1 MEAKG
6 KIGLDDY
13 LIKHSADELNQLPVH
28 EIKNLT
34 IDEMIEKATPDIGPD
49 ELKSII
55 NRIADINN
63 ESTKSQYINR
73 LHKKTKIS
81 KRAITKDIQMYTQQN
96 SSEGEF
102 EHECK
107 PVLCANFPGLIDV
120 VTDDTDEDGKTQFL
134 VKVNSEIDLV
144 NEWEHG
150 SDEIYVPPSKE
161 ILPFELPRASKVM
174 EWYQSDDD
182 MQLFKDVMDYF
193 KRFSYLPDEQ
203 WLIVVCNVFLSYIQD
218 HDEVHYLPMLLFFA
232 VPERGKSKTG
242 KAMTYVCFRG
252 IHVVEL
258 REANL
263 FRYSENM
270 KATLFFDI
278 MDLWKKAESG
288 SAVDILLLR
297 YEKGATVSR
306 VLYPDKGAFEDT
318 AHYSIY
324 GPTILATNEAIHKI
338 LDTRCIPIT
347 MPNKPGSYENPNPEK
362 AQELKERLTAWR
374 ARVIDKPLPKI
385 ETMSGISGRLWDIS
399 RPMVQVC
406 QLVYPEKLHELV
418 NALSEVAK
426 QKTEDKKI
434 GIEGQ
439 IITEL
444 YELSP
449 QEENVHEWTIWTRE
463 LLELLNKNR
472 PDEQKLKP
480 QYLGR
485 KLKAIG
491 INTRKVKGYSEIQ
504 LNKAEFDILLI
515 QYGIIDTNHLEETL
529 PNSTTL
535 SSHDIS
541 NTCTGRESVESP
553 GTTTNSLPTQDI
565 EDKEVRSLVDSGRE
579 LQDGKGGKNED
590 DGIVNLENEEVEII
604 E

>member
-1 MEAKG
+1 MEANE

-13 LIKHSADELNQLPVH
+13 LCQNSIDELKQLPVH

-34 IDEMIEKATPDIGPD
+34 IDEMIETSTPDIGPD
-49 ELKSII
+49 ELQNII
-55 NRIADINN
+55 KRIADIKN
-63 ESTKSQYINR
+63 ESAKSQFINK
-73 LHKKTKIS
+73 LHKKTEIS
-81 KRAITKDIQMYTQQN
+81 KRAITKDIRMCTQQD
-96 SSEGEF
+96 SDEGE
-102 EHECK
+102 CDLK
-107 PVLCANFPGLIDV
+107 PILCANFPGLIDV
-120 VTDDTDEDGKTQFL
+120 VIDDTDEDDKTQFL

-144 NEWEHG
+144 NEWEH
-150 SDEIYVPPSKE
+150 SSEEIYVPPSKE

-193 KRFSYLPDEQ
+193 KRFSYLPNEQ

-242 KAMTYVCFRG
+242 KAMTYICFRG

-318 AHYSIY
+318 VHYNIY

-338 LDTRCIPIT
+338 LNTRCIPIT
-347 MPNKPGSYENPNPEK
+347 MPNKPGSYENPNSEK

-374 ARVIDKPLPKI
+374 ARIIDKPLPKL
-385 ETMSGISGRLWDIS
+385 EPMSGLSGRLWDIS
-399 RPMVQVC
+399 RPMLQVC
-406 QLVYPEKLHELV
+406 KLTYPEKLGELV

-426 QKTEDKKI
+426 QKTEDKKV

-449 QEENVHEWTIWTRE
+449 QEENVHEWTTWTRE

-491 INTRKVKGYSEIQ
+491 INTRKVNGYSEIQ
-504 LNKAEFDILLI
+504 LNKTEFDTLLI
-515 QYGIIDTNHLEETL
+515 QYGIIDTHPPTETL

-541 NTCTGRESVESP
+541 NTCTGGELVGSQ
-553 GTTTNSLPTQDI
+553 GNDTNSLPTQVT
-565 EDKEVRSLVDSGRE
+565 ENKEVMGLVESGRE
-579 LQDGKGGKNED
+579 LRESLEEKSD
-590 DGIVNLENEEVEII
+590 DDNFVDLEGEEVEII

>member
-491 INTRKVKGYSEIQ
+491 INTRKVNGYSEIQ

-579 LQDGKGGKNED
+579 LQDGPGGKNED